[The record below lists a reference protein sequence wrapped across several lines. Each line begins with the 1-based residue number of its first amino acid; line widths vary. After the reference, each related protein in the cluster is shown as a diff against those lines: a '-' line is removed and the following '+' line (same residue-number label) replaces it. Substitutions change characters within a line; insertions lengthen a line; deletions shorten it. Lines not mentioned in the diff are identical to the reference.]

1 MRIVKTAKRK
11 QQFSCL
17 IFNTK
22 EPAKQ
27 YEKDVRKLMTCLS
40 PYEQKFKRFKKKHYK
55 LGKKIFNE
63 RVYSQYQH
71 NSKFATLEMM

>member
-17 IFNTK
+17 I
-22 EPAKQ
+22 KQ